1 MLTCLPASFLFPWS
15 DEGETGFLQRPPI
28 VRRSTLKNSPDFYG
42 NLGETLFSLDYSSL
56 ITAITGFIPQVMS
69 TDYCHLHGSP
79 SLHLYVNV
87 AFESLIMKELPRT
100 ESRGT
105 RSDLNRLNA
114 DECYVLHTVVIFIM
128 W

>member
-1 MLTCLPASFLFPWS
+1 MTK
-15 DEGETGFLQRPPI
+15 GETGFLQRPPI

-56 ITAITGFIPQVMS
+56 ITAITVIYFTVILLQFIPQVMS

>member
-1 MLTCLPASFLFPWS
+1 MSYYILFIPS
-15 DEGETGFLQRPPI
+15 GVMKGETGFLQRPPI

-79 SLHLYVNV
+79 SLHPYVNA
-87 AFESLIMKELPRT
+87 AFESFIMKELSRT
-100 ESRGT
+100 
-105 RSDLNRLNA
+105 
-114 DECYVLHTVVIFIM
+114 
-128 W
+128 